1 MARTYKN
8 GHSLHRLLESAP
20 LASLQSFLATVDDGQ
35 VAAIF
40 ADLPWG
46 EEARENAV
54 PPLREQLLGLSN
66 ELQADVAV
74 PLDRHAQ
81 RILTLAEKQGGN
93 ILQRIAEKLRHPH
106 TQVWEEQL
114 DGVGR
119 TLWLY
124 QHQADLFDEAET
136 LFFADHYRNYGK
148 LYDAY
153 ELDADHPVPF
163 TWTDEIKES
172 LEARLQSRLQ
182 LNGRCTVSHLE
193 VTGEDADGDARVQHL
208 LIVRHGGPLSSV
220 AEYRETD
227 GSRGERYY
235 RPLHEAT
242 LLYSPRD
249 GLLEVY
255 SDSPGVR
262 QQVASCFAEIGLQ
275 IDLSDKPLTL
285 KQYNLS
291 RFMASLQLHI
301 PSIPGFDIGQV
312 GIVEIDVKTDNPK
325 HRTGL
330 KVTLDDDFE
339 SVANRIYGPGHL
351 FRHASCL
358 AKMVIAVRYTSHGDG
373 KTRTL
378 NIHLSDPNRCNL
390 RSNQDPVQRE
400 LGYALLKAWDI
411 LQTIR
416 VLTVDDERAL
426 FPALL
431 ELYDQGHSELPG
443 QFFQQRGLDLESLTD
458 GGFIERR
465 GRFTTLRVETGDL
478 EQEVPVRSAGKPGW
492 LVYDDPV
499 NGLPVEIP
507 VANMDKYTIRSEWLE
522 EMILRRL
529 KPCLARTALA
539 KLDDDL
545 TFLGYIQVGEDRVP
559 CYLARQ
565 LARPATLQRLDIQLR
580 AMNARGV
587 GLVLAAGREYPLC
600 LGANVITALPD
611 LLATETA
618 DDLIDM
624 GRLSSLYQHS
634 KQLARGG
641 MVVELV
647 KKDAYSATL
656 YIPGKPPLNL
666 TGGKMIAF
674 IQALVKAYKSGVPA
688 VATKQLMAAA
698 GSDSGTPRR
707 LFGEKLW
714 ASIDQVY
721 VGFPP
726 GKSRG
731 HYQLLV

>member
-1 MARTYKN
+1 MAKTYKN
-8 GHSLHRLLESAP
+8 GHSLHQLLESAP
-20 LASLQSFLATVDDGQ
+20 LDSLQSFLTTIEDGQ
-35 VAAIF
+35 AAALF
-40 ADLPWG
+40 AELPWG
-46 EEARENAV
+46 EDARESAV
-54 PPLREQLLGLSN
+54 PSLREQLLLLSN
-66 ELQADVAV
+66 ALQPDVAV

-81 RILTLAEKQGGN
+81 RILTLAEGRGGEV
-93 ILQRIAEKLRHPH
+93 LCRIADKLHH
-106 TQVWEEQL
+106 SHGQIWEEQL
-114 DGVGR
+114 DAMGR
-119 TLWLY
+119 SLWLY

-136 LFFADHYRNYGK
+136 LFFADHYRHYGK

-153 ELDADHPVPF
+153 ELDAEQPVPF
-163 TWTDEIKES
+163 EWTDAIKER
-172 LEARLQSRLQ
+172 LEVRLQTRLQ
-182 LNGRCTVSHLE
+182 LNGRCTISHLE
-193 VTGEDADGDARVQHL
+193 VGAEDAHGDPRIQHL

-220 AEYRETD
+220 AEYREVD
-227 GSRGERYY
+227 GRRGERYY

-242 LLYSPRD
+242 LLYSPAD

-255 SDSPGVR
+255 STSPGVR
-262 QQVASCFAEIGLQ
+262 QEVAACFAEVGLGF
-275 IDLSDKPLTL
+275 DLSDKPLTL

-301 PSIPGFDIGQV
+301 PSIPGFDIGQA
-312 GIVEIDVKTDNPK
+312 GIVEIDVRTDNPK

-330 KVTLDDDFE
+330 KVTLEDDFE

-351 FRHASCL
+351 FRHATCI
-358 AKMVIAVRYTSHGDG
+358 AKIVIAVRYTWHGDG

-390 RSNQDPVQRE
+390 RSNQDPIQRE

-411 LQTIR
+411 LHTIR

-426 FPALL
+426 FPALV
-431 ELYDQGHSELPG
+431 ELYDQGHTELPG
-443 QFFQQRGLDLESLTD
+443 QFFQRRGLNLENLTD

-465 GRFTTLRVETGDL
+465 GRFPSLRVEVAGE
-478 EQEVPVRSAGKPGW
+478 EQEVTVRSAKKPGW
-492 LVYDDPV
+492 LIYDDPV
-499 NGLPVEIP
+499 DGLPVEIP
-507 VANMDKYTIRSEWLE
+507 VARMDKYVIRAEWLE
-522 EMILRRL
+522 ESLIKRL
-529 KPCLARTALA
+529 TSCMVRFAPVQLAE
-539 KLDDDL
+539 DL
-545 TFLGYIQVGEDRVP
+545 IFLGEMSLGEDRVP
-559 CYLARQ
+559 CYLARG
-565 LARPATLQRLDIQLR
+565 LANPTTLQRLDIQLR
-580 AMNARGV
+580 AMSARGV
-587 GLVLAAGREYPLC
+587 GLILSAGRVHPLC
-600 LGANVITALPD
+600 LGANIITALPD
-611 LLATETA
+611 LLATEMTE
-618 DDLIDM
+618 DPIDIS
-624 GRLSSLYQHS
+624 RLASLYQQT

-656 YIPGKPPLNL
+656 YVPGKPPLNL
-666 TGGKMIAF
+666 TSGRMIAF
-674 IQALVKAYKSGVPA
+674 FQALVKAYHSGAPA
-688 VATKQLMAAA
+688 VPTKTLMAAA